1 MATSISPNFHDL
13 VGALTRERQV
23 MERLLFRHA
32 EISMLIAAGEHRF
45 VGRALDEAMIAESEL
60 AETDLLRALLTVAI
74 EPGLDDVGI
83 ETVIAAAPSDVRP
96 NLETLARDMRRIMAQ
111 VDLYREQASNWAADR
126 ANQVRGAIDRFDRE
140 TYADGRLGS

>member
-1 MATSISPNFHDL
+1 
-13 VGALTRERQV
+13 
-23 MERLLFRHA
+23 
-32 EISMLIAAGEHRF
+32 MLIAAGEHRF